1 MRTYRTIILTGILA
15 TASLLA
21 PGHSAA
27 QQPNESTPPE
37 EAQAVTTPAPKP
49 AVSPASAA
57 QPVEVVKTNGD
68 VMVKLNFQDT
78 PLQAVLEYLS
88 ETAGLTVIS
97 NEPLID
103 GRMTVISRQPIALKE
118 AVSLINSMLKEKGL
132 TTVLTGKVLKVV
144 TLEAAKKENLPVYT
158 GRDPQAVLPSDDV
171 VTYVIPVRY
180 VTADALKEN
189 LTVLI
194 PEHASLEA
202 NEDGNALIITDTMAN
217 IQRLMKIVAALDTH
231 MASVSEIRVFRL
243 VNADAASAATMIN
256 TMFEQSNQSNG
267 RSSRGSG
274 RGGDRGGPGGFNP
287 MRMMMERMGRGGFGG
302 RGGR

>member
-1 MRTYRTIILTGILA
+1 MRTFKIIIPAAILTV
-15 TASLLA
+15 ASLLT
-21 PGHSAA
+21 PGHTAA
-27 QQPNESTPPE
+27 QTSVASPPV
-37 EAQAVTTPAPKP
+37 AVEPVP
-49 AVSPASAA
+49 VASAKIE
-57 QPVEVVKTNGD
+57 PVEMVKTNGE

-88 ETAGLTVIS
+88 ETAGLTVVS
-97 NEPLID
+97 NEPLVD
-103 GRMTVISRQPIALKE
+103 GRMTVISRQPIALDE
-118 AVSLINSMLKEKGL
+118 AVSLINSILKEKGL

-144 TLEAAKKENLPVYT
+144 TVEKAKTESLPVFS
-158 GRDPQAVLPSDDV
+158 GRDPNAVVPSDDV
-171 VTYVIPVRY
+171 VTYVVPVRY

-189 LTVLI
+189 LAALI

-256 TMFEQSNQSNG
+256 TMFEQSSQSG
-267 RSSRGSG
+267 GSNNRNNRNS
-274 RGGDRGGPGGFNP
+274 RGGDRGGQEGSNP
-287 MRMMMERMGRGGFGG
+287 MRMMMERMGRGGRGGG
-302 RGGR
+302 R

>member
-1 MRTYRTIILTGILA
+1 MRTFRAIILAATLA
-15 TASLLA
+15 AASLLA
-21 PGHSAA
+21 PGQTSA
-27 QQPNESTPPE
+27 QQTADSIPPTEVKPMEPAEPN
-37 EAQAVTTPAPKP
+37 AVVQPAR
-49 AVSPASAA
+49 
-57 QPVEVVKTNGD
+57 PVEIVKTNGD
-68 VMVKLNFQDT
+68 VKVKLNFQDT

-97 NEPLID
+97 NEPLVD
-103 GRMTVISRQPIALKE
+103 GRMTIISRQPIALQE
-118 AVSLINSMLKEKGL
+118 AVSLINSILKEKGL

-144 TLEAAKKENLPVYT
+144 TLEAAKLESLPVFS
-158 GRDPQAVLPSDDV
+158 GRDPNRVVPSDDV
-171 VTYVIPVRY
+171 VTYVIPVRH

-189 LTVLI
+189 LTPLI

-202 NEDGNALIITDTMAN
+202 NEDGNALIVTDTMAN

-256 TMFEQSNQSNG
+256 TMFEQSQQSGGSTN
-267 RSSRGSG
+267 RGST
-274 RGGDRGGPGGFNP
+274 RGGTQGFNP
-287 MRMMMERMGRGGFGG
+287 MRMMMERMGGRGG

>member
-1 MRTYRTIILTGILA
+1 MRTLKIIIPAAILTV
-15 TASLLA
+15 ASLLA
-21 PGHSAA
+21 PGHTAP
-27 QQPNESTPPE
+27 QQV
-37 EAQAVTTPAPKP
+37 AGAP
-49 AVSPASAA
+49 AVEVTSVRSK
-57 QPVEVVKTNGD
+57 PVEVVKTNGD

-97 NEPLID
+97 DQPLID
-103 GRMTVISRQPIALKE
+103 GRMTVISRQPISLNE
-118 AVSLINSMLKEKGL
+118 AISLINSMLKEEGL

-144 TLEAAKKENLPVYT
+144 TLEVAKTENLPVFS
-158 GRDPQAVLPSDDV
+158 GRDPAAVIASDDV

-180 VTADALKEN
+180 VTAAALKEN
-189 LTVLI
+189 LTALI

-202 NEDGNALIITDTMAN
+202 NEDGNALIVTATMAN

-256 TMFEQSNQSNG
+256 SLFENEGQQSGN
-267 RSSRGSG
+267 SRTGNNRNN
-274 RGGDRGGPGGFNP
+274 RGGQGGGNP
-287 MRMMMERMGRGGFGG
+287 MQMMMQRMGRGGGGGG

>member
-27 QQPNESTPPE
+27 QQSAESVPPK
-37 EAQAVTTPAPKP
+37 EAQPVATPAPKP
-49 AVSPASAA
+49 AAPPASTAE
-57 QPVEVVKTNGD
+57 PVEVVKTNGD

-103 GRMTVISRQPIALKE
+103 GRMTVISRQPIALHE

-144 TLEAAKKENLPVYT
+144 TLEAAKKENLPVYS
-158 GRDPQAVLPSDDV
+158 GRDPEAVPPSDDV

-217 IQRLMKIVAALDTH
+217 IQRLMRIVAALDTH
-231 MASVSEIRVFRL
+231 MATVSEIRVFRL

-256 TMFEQSNQSNG
+256 TMFEQSNQSGG
-267 RSSRGSG
+267 RSGRGSS
-274 RGGDRGGPGGFNP
+274 RGGDRGGSGGFNP
-287 MRMMMERMGRGGFGG
+287 MRMMMERMGRGGPGG